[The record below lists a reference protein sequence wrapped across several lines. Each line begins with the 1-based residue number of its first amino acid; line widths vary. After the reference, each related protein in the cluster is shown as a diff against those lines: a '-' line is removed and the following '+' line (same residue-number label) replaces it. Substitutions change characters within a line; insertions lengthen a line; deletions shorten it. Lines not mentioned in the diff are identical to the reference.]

1 MVSSR
6 SISTERSL
14 SCRRTRA
21 PPIPAMAV
29 SPSPRCPPPPPTL
42 PEEATLRRLPNLVV
56 SLCTADSAH
65 QQCLSVNSCIKLIKC
80 KVVLKCSL
88 HNRLIDHTII
98 SSMKNCHLQHFSNRS
113 ISINTKNWH
122 IFVCP
127 LKSNDY
133 CILSDFSVNF
143 GHGIFKY

>member
-1 MVSSR
+1 MVSSH
-6 SISTERSL
+6 SISTERSP
-14 SCRRTRA
+14 SCLRTRA

-42 PEEATLRRLPNLVV
+42 PEEATLRRLPSLVV
-56 SLCTADSAH
+56 SLCTANSAH
-65 QQCLSVNSCIKLIKC
+65 QQCLSINSCIILIKC
-80 KVVLKCSL
+80 KVLLKRSL